1 MRMSKNLTR
10 VPESSDRSDVEVVEM
25 GMQTQG
31 EASWGGSGVQF
42 GT

>member
-25 GMQTQG
+25 GMQAQG
-31 EASWGGSGVQF
+31 EASWG
-42 GT
+42 

>member
-25 GMQTQG
+25 GTQAQG
-31 EASWGGSGVQF
+31 EASWGGSGIQF